1 MITPGTWTGH
11 IRVHFSEGGE
21 IMGELGV
28 YEFWFLFDVY
38 FQLFFIVLNNSI
50 TQNLIKAQTKLKNTK
65 SLP

>member
-1 MITPGTWTGH
+1 
-11 IRVHFSEGGE
+11 
-21 IMGELGV
+21 MGELGV

-65 SLP
+65 SLL